1 MHAITRTKQNIHA
14 IMRIRQ
20 MEMSLRDLR
29 THNCKLARQNKQ
41 LACKLTGPPVSEAGD
56 STDENDKNSDF
67 TFETLVEEMD
77 YSYFIHMSS
86 EELHRGDR
94 LKESPATAKHRASE
108 KMLDE
113 FRENYDACL
122 PARHK
127 SAFLSPVSR
136 TVTDKQ
142 FRTYFTKN
150 PEYKPHVYL
159 VKVHPKSKL
168 HVAPNELH
176 ARFHDF
182 YPDWIKCK
190 TKQPS
195 EELPQEAIDDEFCC
209 LDRTLRDSASGY
221 WNPKMPLI
229 HFTVEVLVEPAH
241 AVEVIEKLK

>member
-1 MHAITRTKQNIHA
+1 
-14 IMRIRQ
+14 
-20 MEMSLRDLR
+20 MSLRDLR
-29 THNCKLARQNKQ
+29 KHNCKLARQNKQ
-41 LACKLTGPPVSEAGD
+41 LACKLTGPPVSKADD
-56 STDENDKNSDF
+56 SNDEDDKDDEDDKNIDF

-94 LKESPATAKHRASE
+94 LKESPATAKHPASE

-113 FRENYDACL
+113 FREKYDACL

-127 SAFLSPVSR
+127 SAFLSPVSQTITNKR
-136 TVTDKQ
+136 FK
-142 FRTYFTKN
+142 TYFTQN

-176 ARFHDF
+176 STFHEY

-190 TKQPS
+190 TKQPT
-195 EELPQEAIDDEFCC
+195 EEWPQEAIDDEVRF
-209 LDRTLRDSASGY
+209 LYKTLRVNASGY
-221 WNPKMPLI
+221 WNPKMSLI
-229 HFTVEVLVEPAH
+229 YSTVEVLVEPAH